1 MFSNSPVL
9 EYTDKM
15 DILSSLN
22 EKQREAAQI
31 INGPVLV
38 IAGPG
43 SGKTKVLTHRVA
55 NLIAQKIPP
64 ENILAVTFTNKAAG
78 EMKERIN
85 NLFGELVRPKGTES
99 LKKSSKSSPTIG
111 TFHSICA
118 RILRKEASRLGYK
131 PNFIIYDE
139 RDSLSL
145 IKKIMDELEISQEK
159 FKASSLRANISQAK
173 NDLMDNENYASQT
186 RGYFQEIVA
195 KVYAG
200 YQEKLKQHN
209 AMDFDDLLMLVVQLC
224 NSQPEILSKYQN
236 HWQYILVDEYQDT
249 NKVQYILINL
259 LAQKH
264 KNIFV
269 VGDFDQ
275 SIYMFRGA
283 DFRNILNF
291 EKEYPETKII
301 ILEENYRSTQNILS
315 AANKVISRNRER
327 KEKKLWTKNS
337 AGERILLFAAP
348 NEKEEGNFIAKE
360 IKNKTQQGKFRL
372 SDFAVLYRTN
382 AQSRAIEESFL
393 KASIPYKVV
402 GAVKFYDR
410 KEIKDL
416 LAYLKLLQ
424 NPSDLIS
431 MERIIN
437 VPPRGIGK
445 ISYQKFLNQPEFS
458 GQNNK
463 EKKQGQSDKIDLF
476 FTSLSDLRKQTE
488 TLSVSALLKS
498 LIKKVGYEEYI
509 LKQKDGETRWENIEE
524 LFSVTQKYDS
534 LPPIEALKTFLEE
547 ASLLQTSD
555 EVETNKN
562 LVNLM
567 TLHCAKGL
575 EFPIVFIVG
584 CEEGIFPHSKS
595 LIDKSQME
603 EERRLCYVGMTRAK
617 KILYLI
623 FADRRLIYGSIASN
637 PPSRFLSDL
646 PEQLIEIKEP
656 DEEKYIDISGE
667 EKVFKYF

>member
-1 MFSNSPVL
+1 
-9 EYTDKM
+9 M
-15 DILSSLN
+15 DILYSLN

-85 NLFGELVRPKGTES
+85 NLFRELVQSKGTES
-99 LKKSSKSSPTIG
+99 LKKSPKSSPTIG

-131 PNFIIYDE
+131 PDFVIYDE

-145 IKKIMDELEISQEK
+145 IKKTMDELEISQEK

-173 NDLMDNENYASQT
+173 NDLMDSENYASQA

-195 KVYAG
+195 KVYVS
-200 YQEKLKQHN
+200 YQEKLKRHN
-209 AMDFDDLLMLVVQLC
+209 AMDFDDLLMLVVKLWS
-224 NSQPEILSKYQN
+224 SQPEILSKYQN
-236 HWQYILVDEYQDT
+236 RWQYILVDEYQDT

-283 DFRNILNF
+283 DLRNILNF
-291 EKEYPETKII
+291 EKEYSEAKII

-337 AGERILLFAAP
+337 AGERIILFAAP

-360 IKNKTQQGKFRL
+360 IQNKTQQGKFRL

-410 KEIKDL
+410 REIKDL

-445 ISYQKFLNQPEFS
+445 ISYQKFLNQTEFS
-458 GQNNK
+458 GQNDK
-463 EKKQGQSDKIDLF
+463 EKKQGQNDKIALF
-476 FTSLSDLRKQTE
+476 FTSLSDLRKQAE
-488 TLSVSALLKS
+488 ALSVSALLKS
-498 LIKKVGYEEYI
+498 LIKKIGYEEYI

-534 LPPIEALKTFLEE
+534 LPPTEALKTFLEE

-623 FADRRLIYGSIASN
+623 FADRRLIYGNIASN